1 LYQVSEA
8 YKEAIQ
14 KNTRTVRITGTAT
27 LKGGEVIE
35 LSDDNI
41 LSGSLYVSRKCVSGN
56 DIDVGT
62 FYAGEMGLS
71 VYYED
76 TENPYKYDGAYIE
89 LKFGIMLSDG
99 TYEDVPL
106 GKFRVTEISRSRF
119 TVSLICTDDT
129 IKFDVTADPGSEKKD
144 EDLSPAQWIN
154 WICYK
159 CNVASTVSEKSLADF
174 PNAAKTFSFKGANY
188 TDYTYRDL
196 LQYILSIIG
205 GFGYINREGKFA
217 VGKIHS
223 DVDGYSYP
231 NDRFTSELSDFVVN
245 VTRFTYSGASGSAVS
260 YGDSGYAIALE
271 SNPFLENLPTGVIW
285 AVLSSLVSYFK
296 KITYG
301 ICEMSENGDP
311 AVDVGDTIK
320 YCAFPTEDGGY
331 KTEANIIAMS
341 IMWKY
346 RSTSTMS
353 SYGQSDVLRSD
364 YSSSAKS
371 SNAVSKAVEAIGNF
385 KFVQCSADDYSQST
399 ADSNTVYYVKSGSTV
414 KQYLGSVEISGG
426 GSSGSGGTP
435 TETAVY
441 LDSSP
446 VGIMGAEAL
455 VDEIDLTDLEWE
467 QGTILNT
474 GDSASRTDRIR
485 TIDYIELSAEWQSQT
500 VYLIARTTSDTDL
513 SCWLAY
519 YDSDKKYISGSS
531 TVVSGSSVQIPS
543 DTVYVRMVA
552 QQTSSSASI
561 SVSDLGTAKFFK
573 YVKEV

>member
-1 LYQVSEA
+1 
-8 YKEAIQ
+8 
-14 KNTRTVRITGTAT
+14 
-27 LKGGEVIE
+27 
-35 LSDDNI
+35 
-41 LSGSLYVSRKCVSGN
+41 
-56 DIDVGT
+56 
-62 FYAGEMGLS
+62 MGLS

-446 VGIMGAEAL
+446 AGIIGAEAL

-467 QGTILNT
+467 QGTILST